1 MANLETLE
9 LTISANAQSASQGVA
24 SLTSSLS
31 ALSKAVSMN
40 VGGLRSLNAELG
52 KLKGVGNIK
61 IGNIGKVGNASS
73 TRAIKA
79 QTKALTDSA
88 KATQTW
94 AEAQAAAGY
103 PLTANNVP
111 RGQRG
116 GGFYNWSNVSTRAW
130 NFKPLG
136 EGSFDPKYGRGER
149 WNPYYNPVSAGTNGR
164 ASEFF
169 QQAQAMEEAGKAAE
183 SYQKKTSSAFTKVG
197 RIAST
202 MLIRTAL
209 RGLIK
214 AFGEAWNSVYEFSKA
229 TGGEFAKSMDTI
241 SGLLKGA
248 AINLT
253 SAFAPAIS
261 ALLPV
266 INAVA
271 AAVNYLAGAIKWLF
285 SLLGLGA
292 GLFGATADQI
302 GAIGGAAGGSGS
314 KVKEMLASFD
324 ELNVISQESGGG
336 GGGGGGGNPLSG
348 MISDEMAAITV
359 LAGEAML
366 ALGLILAFTG
376 HPFIGGALIALGVA
390 GIVGTVATKW
400 GTLTDEI
407 KGQIVTIMAI
417 AGTAFL
423 ALGLILTLS
432 GANVPLGIG
441 LMIAGIG
448 NLAGSVALSWGLDQ
462 QIKNKI
468 AIITAAV
475 GGALLAIGAILAFTG
490 ANVPLGIG
498 LMVAG
503 AVGLASS
510 VALTWSLDVGI
521 MVRIAQLT
529 AIIGGA
535 LLALG
540 AAIAFTGANIPLGI
554 GLMVAGAVSLA
565 TSAAL
570 AWNLDGDVANKI
582 YALEAIVGGA
592 FLAIGAILAFTGA
605 NLPLGIALMAAGG
618 VSLAAAIAPNWDYLS
633 QKIQK
638 VFKSI
643 GDFIVSTWET
653 IEEAITSAWVAVSDW
668 FDTNIVRNVSA
679 AWDAVS
685 RFFSS
690 LWKDITSAIDS
701 AWKIVSDWWG
711 DILGKVTGAW
721 NTVASFFSGLWRDI
735 SSWVTNAWD
744 TVSKWWEN
752 GIGKRLSKAWE
763 SFSSTISSVFEP
775 VVSLLSTA
783 WDFIS
788 KILSIDGKTVAVNTD
803 VTVNY
808 SVPTG
813 HPIGYNSGPNDTN
826 YRMEYAEGGFPTRGQ
841 VFIANEA
848 GAELI
853 GNIGGHTAVASNDM
867 IIDGITE
874 GVRDANMEQNALL
887 RQQNELLRAILAKD
901 NGISPSVGLGRTV
914 RQSLDLYSRVGG

>member
-40 VGGLRSLNAELG
+40 VGGLRSLNAELV

-61 IGNIGKVGNASS
+61 IGNIGKVGNAAS

-79 QTKALTDSA
+79 QTKVLTESA

-111 RGQRG
+111 RGQHG

-271 AAVNYLAGAIKWLF
+271 VAVNYLAGAIKWLF

-475 GGALLAIGAILAFTG
+475 GGALLAIGAILTFTG

-510 VALTWSLDVGI
+510 ALLTWSLDVGI
-521 MVRIAQLT
+521 MVRLAQLT
-529 AIIGGA
+529 AVIGGA

-554 GLMVAGAVSLA
+554 GLMLAGAVSLA

-570 AWNLDGDVANKI
+570 TWNLDGEIKNKI
-582 YALEAIVGGA
+582 FALEAIVGGA
-592 FLAIGAILAFTGA
+592 LLAIGAILALTGVKPA
-605 NLPLGIALMAAGG
+605 LGIALMAAGG
-618 VSLAAAIAPNWDYLS
+618 ISLAAAVAPRWDSLS
-633 QKIQK
+633 NDIKR

-643 GDFIVSTWET
+643 GDTISNTWDDIKSAIEGAWNSVSQWFSDT
-653 IEEAITSAWVAVSDW
+653 IISNVTSAWE
-668 FDTNIVRNVSA
+668 SA
-679 AWDAVS
+679 KKFLTETWEGIQ
-685 RFFSS
+685 
-690 LWKDITSAIDS
+690 KSAYD
-701 AWKIVSDWWG
+701 
-711 DILGKVTGAW
+711 AW
-721 NTVASFFSGLWRDI
+721 NTVKNWWNQSIVGNIQSVWDGASKWLSDTW
-735 SSWVTNAWD
+735 N
-744 TVSKWWEN
+744 TVSSAVSSAWASVQSWWDN
-752 GIGKRLSKAWE
+752 GIGGWISDAW
-763 SFSSTISSVFEP
+763 ST
-775 VVSLLSTA
+775 VSG
-783 WDFIS
+783 
-788 KILSIDGKTVAVNTD
+788 ILSAAFAPIGIAVDWLAKVFGYDGKSISFD
-803 VTVNY
+803 VFATIFKTEGT
-808 SVPTG
+808 SGG
-813 HPIGYNSGPNDTN
+813 HGFAS
-826 YRMEYAEGGFPTRGQ
+826 GGFPDKGQ
-841 VFIANEA
+841 LFWAREA
-848 GAELI
+848 GPELV
-853 GNIGGHTAVASNDM
+853 GTIGGDTAVANNQQ
-867 IIDGITE
+867 IVEGIAS
-874 GVRDANMEQNALL
+874 GVERANSSQNALL
-887 RQQNELLRAILAKD
+887 RQQNELLRAILEKD
-901 NGISPSVGLGRTV
+901 SSVRFGASVALGRTV
-914 RQSLDLYSRVGG
+914 SQSLEMYNRVGG